1 MTTPQVRYSRFCLP
15 DQRGVAV
22 IEFALILPV
31 LLLLLL
37 ACAEFGRAFYQYNTL
52 TKAVRDGA
60 RYLSDNALN
69 GAGVIEL
76 GSGIT
81 TATKNMVAFG
91 NSTGSGN
98 TLLDGLS
105 INDITINTVDSRH
118 LKVTARYVYTPI
130 FAAGIPTFASDQQ
143 TISTALTL
151 QSATTV
157 RAL

>member
-1 MTTPQVRYSRFCLP
+1 MITPQVKLSQLIRS

-31 LLLLLL
+31 LLMLLL
-37 ACAEFGRAFYQYNTL
+37 ASAELGRAFYQYNTL

-69 GAGVIEL
+69 GAGVIDL

-81 TATKNMVAFG
+81 AATKNMVVFG
-91 NSTGSGN
+91 NSAGSGSA
-98 TLLDGLS
+98 LLDSLT
-105 INDITINTVDSRH
+105 INDITINTVDTRH
-118 LKVTARYVYTPI
+118 LKVTASFTYTPI
-130 FAAGIPTFASDQQ
+130 FAAGIPTFGADSQ
-143 TISTALTL
+143 TISTAFTL